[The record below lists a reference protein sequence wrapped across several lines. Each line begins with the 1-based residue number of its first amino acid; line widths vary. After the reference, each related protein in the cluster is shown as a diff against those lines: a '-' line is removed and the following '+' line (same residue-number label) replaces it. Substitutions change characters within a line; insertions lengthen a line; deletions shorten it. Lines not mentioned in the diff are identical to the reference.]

1 MESMN
6 LDDAKKVF
14 ATPRC
19 GNLTKPEG
27 YCEAEVLVRKI
38 LDETPD
44 AIKLF
49 NSLEEMIEYTREAL
63 AAKYTFDGKIIM

>member
-6 LDDAKKVF
+6 LDDVKKVF
-14 ATPRC
+14 ATLSC

-27 YCEAEVLVRKI
+27 YCKAEALARRI

-44 AIKLF
+44 AIELF

-63 AAKYTFDGKIIM
+63 AANYTFDGKK